1 MKIANAA
8 EDDWEILKGFFPVGW
23 EALATEHHATK
34 GLRQDKSPEKL
45 LQVLLMH
52 LGCGFSLRETAT
64 RAAQAGLSQLSDVAL
79 LKRLRKSKGWLQ
91 AMCQVLWEERGARTK
106 SPGPVPLRMV
116 DSTLVKEPGKT
127 GSQWRIH
134 YSLQWPQL
142 KCDFFQISGTEGN
155 GTGESLKGYP
165 LKAGEYV
172 IGDRGFCRGPG
183 LHFAAACGALTL
195 VRLNT
200 GSVKLQNSDR
210 SPFPLLSRLGALKKA
225 GESREWTVWVPS
237 GDAQPL
243 RMRLCAVR
251 KSVASTRR
259 SLKKLYRKASINQRT
274 PDPATL
280 RYAEYVM
287 VITTFP
293 ADKFCTTQVLHYYRF
308 RWQIELLFKR
318 LKQLAQLGHLPK
330 HDEESSHAWLYGKL
344 LIALLTDKLIAHA
357 RDFSPWGFELAAKEQ
372 PVA

>member
-1 MKIANAA
+1 MAY
-8 EDDWEILKGFFPVGW
+8 P
-23 EALATEHHATK
+23 
-34 GLRQDKSPEKL
+34 
-45 LQVLLMH
+45 
-52 LGCGFSLRETAT
+52 
-64 RAAQAGLSQLSDVAL
+64 
-79 LKRLRKSKGWLQ
+79 
-91 AMCQVLWEERGARTK
+91 
-106 SPGPVPLRMV
+106 
-116 DSTLVKEPGKT
+116 
-127 GSQWRIH
+127 

-172 IGDRGFCRGPG
+172 IGDRGSVGGRVFTLRRHVEL
-183 LHFAAACGALTL
+183 LHS

-200 GSVKLQNSDR
+200 GSVKLQNGDR

-237 GDAQPL
+237 GGDAQPL

-293 ADKFCTTQVLHYYRF
+293 ADKFSTTQVLHYYRF

-357 RDFSPWGFELAAKEQ
+357 RDFSHRASNSRRKSSRWREFSFMLHQVTMAITPSISLSNVISSWGKICSQLSESPRLRFLQAEHHRKTS
-372 PVA
+372 